1 MVNDMVNDIVKDIVN
16 DIVDNIVNDMVNNI
30 VNNIVNDMVYNI
42 VNNIVN
48 NIVKD
53 MVNLTSCKSSTW
65 SATVLN
71 CSDKDFSSSSFS
83 ASPSWI
89 SFSVYYSC
97 MFFFLFSCFEDPGQ
111 FKQ

>member
-1 MVNDMVNDIVKDIVN
+1 MVNSMVSTVN
-16 DIVDNIVNDMVNNI
+16 NIVNNKANNIANMVNNI
-30 VNNIVNDMVYNI
+30 VNNIANNM

-48 NIVKD
+48 E

-89 SFSVYYSC
+89 SFSLYYSC
-97 MFFFLFSCFEDPGQ
+97 MFFLSLFFSCFEDLGQ